1 MPFSNNDRAALA
13 QQAGV
18 HLAHGVQIANRQM
31 ALDAQTVPVTA
42 SNAGIPAFLANYIDP
57 AVIEALVAP
66 MKAAEVFGEAKK
78 GDWTTATAMFALVEA
93 TGQVASYDDYSNNG
107 NAGVNV
113 NFPFRQSFH
122 YQTVTRYGEKELET
136 AGLAQIDLANR
147 LDMASVLTLN
157 KFQNKTYLF
166 GVSGLQNYGILN
178 DPNLSAAIS
187 PTAAWSTLDGA
198 GVYTDIVKLFSKL
211 MTQANGLIDM
221 STPMTLVM
229 SPTASVNLTKTNQY
243 NVNVMDQ
250 LAKNFP
256 NLKVEVIPEY
266 KTDAGEVLQL
276 IVDNLDGQDTVS
288 CAFTEKLRQHAV
300 IREMSAFKQKKSQGT
315 WGAIVYR
322 PFLIAQM
329 LGV

>member
-31 ALDAQTVPVTA
+31 ALDAQAVPVTA

-66 MKAAEVFGEAKK
+66 MKAAEVFGESKK

-93 TGQVASYDDYSNNG
+93 TGQVASYGDYSNNG

-122 YQTVTRYGEKELET
+122 YQTITRYGEKELET

-198 GVYTDIVKLFSKL
+198 GVYADIVKLFSKL

>member
-31 ALDAQTVPVTA
+31 ALDAQAVPVTA

-93 TGQVASYDDYSNNG
+93 TGQVASYGDYSNNG

-122 YQTVTRYGEKELET
+122 YQTITRYGEKELET

-198 GVYTDIVKLFSKL
+198 GVYADIVKLFSKL